1 MTTSK
6 NVFRLAASAGL
17 LSLAMF
23 GANAQAA
30 IEDVNP
36 HGFAD
41 IRQTISKMRE
51 MPMKNKDAVITK
63 QEYLEMQGKMF
74 DMGSKDGKMTM
85 PQFKAFMNE
94 FKAFGQ

>member
-6 NVFRLAASAGL
+6 HAFRLAASAGL

-23 GANAQAA
+23 GASAHAA
-30 IEDVNP
+30 IEEVNP
-36 HGFAD
+36 HGFPD
-41 IRQTISKMRE
+41 VQQVIGKMRE

-74 DMGSKDGKMTM
+74 DMASKDGKMSMT
-85 PQFKAFMNE
+85 QFKAFMNE
-94 FKAFGQ
+94 FRTFGQ